1 MADLTGLVIRVV
13 HILCGAFWAGAAIM
27 LAGFI
32 EPAVKSL
39 GPDGGRF
46 IQRLMGPGRFGV
58 FMTMASLLAVLSGL
72 IMLWDGSFARMGD
85 WFASGYGRAII
96 VGSVAGFVAMLVG
109 LGLNAPVAGRIAR
122 ISAEIQSAGG
132 PPKPEQLEQIAR
144 LQRRLHVAGIASAL
158 LLALTVVAM
167 AAAHFL

>member
-13 HILCGAFWAGAAIM
+13 HILCGVFWAGAAIM

-46 IQRLMGPGRFGV
+46 VQRMMGPGRFGV
-58 FMTMASLLAVLSGL
+58 FMTLASLLVVLSGL

-85 WFASGYGRAII
+85 WFASGYGRTII
-96 VGSVAGFVAMLVG
+96 VGSIAGFVAMLAG
-109 LGLNAPVAGRIAR
+109 LGVNAPVAARIAR
-122 ISAEIQSAGG
+122 LSVEIESAGV

-144 LQRRLHVAGIASAL
+144 LQRRLHVAGIASAV
-158 LLALTVVAM
+158 LLAFTVVAM